1 MAANVLPSPATSGS
15 VTGHRFS
22 QGHTSRSVVSLGCET
37 LSVSQISASLRFRW
51 LTAPS
56 MVDEIM
62 QAQLLTCWRDVSNA
76 GGAVGFPFL
85 PVTTEQVRAAID
97 ALIGSL
103 DPSLNRILVATV
115 DQRLAG
121 WLVLVGNADTLTA
134 HWARVLRV
142 QTALE
147 YRGAGVGRALMREV
161 ERAARDDLRLNHLHL
176 ELRGGMGLE
185 RFYESCGRCEIGS
198 WPEALC
204 LDGNELRDE
213 VLMHLPLR

>member
-1 MAANVLPSPATSGS
+1 
-15 VTGHRFS
+15 
-22 QGHTSRSVVSLGCET
+22 
-37 LSVSQISASLRFRW
+37 
-51 LTAPS
+51 
-56 MVDEIM
+56 
-62 QAQLLTCWRDVSNA
+62 
-76 GGAVGFPFL
+76 
-85 PVTTEQVRAAID
+85 
-97 ALIGSL
+97 LIGSL

-115 DQRLAG
+115 DHTLAG

-185 RFYESCGRCEIGS
+185 RFYESCGWCEIGS

>member
-1 MAANVLPSPATSGS
+1 
-15 VTGHRFS
+15 
-22 QGHTSRSVVSLGCET
+22 
-37 LSVSQISASLRFRW
+37 

-85 PVTTEQVRAAID
+85 PVTTEQVRTAID

-185 RFYESCGRCEIGS
+185 RFYESCGWCEIGS